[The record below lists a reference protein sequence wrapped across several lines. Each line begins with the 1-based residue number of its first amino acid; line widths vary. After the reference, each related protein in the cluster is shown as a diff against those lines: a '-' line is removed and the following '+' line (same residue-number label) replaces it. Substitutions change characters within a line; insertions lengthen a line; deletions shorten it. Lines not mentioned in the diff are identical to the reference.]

1 MTKHQFEAEKFP
13 PEIQQIAD
21 RMNIEPDRIPPYR
34 LPELPF
40 SDTVSADEFLGRIRP
55 ELVRI
60 ITENMYGPI
69 PPHCDE
75 LVFRPRSEGPAFDGL
90 AVRREIDIVCRHD
103 IAREAEYNGAVVVRM

>member
-1 MTKHQFEAEKFP
+1 MTRHQFEAEKLP

-21 RMNIEPDRIPPYR
+21 RMNIEPDRIPLYK

-40 SDTVSADEFLGRIRP
+40 SDSVSADDFLGRIRP

-60 ITENMYGPI
+60 MAENIYGPI

-75 LVFRPRSEGPAFDGL
+75 LVFRPPISGEKPEKCHLFRISICNFRKKVYINTL
-90 AVRREIDIVCRHD
+90 
-103 IAREAEYNGAVVVRM
+103 